1 MSERSE
7 ALSGRLPVAET
18 TERVGAALAGALG
31 PGDVVFLAGPLGA
44 GKSALARA
52 IILARLAA
60 EGRREDAPS
69 PTYTLVQRYET
80 RAGPIL
86 HADLYRLSSPEE
98 AEELD
103 LLDPEPG
110 AVLLIE
116 WADRLGP
123 FAPER
128 RLEIALALP
137 PVGEEGRQLEVRA
150 VGHGWDAALAALKEA
165 MSGATP

>member
-1 MSERSE
+1 MSQGGG
-7 ALSGRLPVAET
+7 ALAGRLPDVET
-18 TERVGAALAGALG
+18 TERLGAALAGALA
-31 PGDVVFLAGPLGA
+31 PDDVVFLAGPLGA

-52 IILARLAA
+52 IILARLTA

-80 RAGPIL
+80 RGGPIL
-86 HADLYRLSSPEE
+86 HADLYRLSAPEE

-128 RLEIALALP
+128 RLEIALGLP
-137 PVGEEGRQLEVRA
+137 PVGEEGRLIEVRA
-150 VGHGWDAALAALKEA
+150 VGDGWEAALAALKEA

>member
-1 MSERSE
+1 MTD
-7 ALSGRLPVAET
+7 AGVTVSGRFRDAEAT
-18 TERVGAALAGALG
+18 DQAGAALAEALE

-52 IILARLAA
+52 VILARLAA

-80 RAGPIL
+80 ARGPIL
-86 HADLYRLSSPEE
+86 HADLYRLSDPEE

-103 LLDPEPG
+103 LIDPDPK
-110 AVLLIE
+110 ALLLIE
-116 WADRLGP
+116 WPDRLGE

-137 PVGEEGRQLEVRA
+137 PPDEAGDVKGRA
-150 VGHGWDAALAALKEA
+150 VTATGCGGAWNDALKALEG
-165 MSGATP
+165 SFE